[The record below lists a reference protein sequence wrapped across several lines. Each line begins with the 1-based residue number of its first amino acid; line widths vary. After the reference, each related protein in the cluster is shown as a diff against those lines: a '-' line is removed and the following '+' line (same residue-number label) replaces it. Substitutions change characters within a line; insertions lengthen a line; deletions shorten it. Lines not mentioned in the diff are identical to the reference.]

1 MEIWIDADLYDFP
14 SSNDSEYR
22 VWRGDDPEVAA
33 VTLDDF
39 KGQDEA
45 VSLVGMIPWIM
56 VRCSDWKMIP
66 LENLVAAASGS
77 GTKIAVA
84 ISEEVDIQGA
94 AFALEHGVDAVVL
107 PPEVQAPALWS
118 SARSISNLKGPRVSK
133 PTPPELSTA
142 IVDSISSGGVGERVC
157 VDLIE
162 RLSEGEGLAIGSS
175 SACLCLVHGETIPS
189 QYVPSRPFR
198 INAGAVHSYVMMG
211 DGSTKYLSE
220 LNSGD
225 EVAIHSDKGTSR
237 IATIGRLKV
246 ERRPFL
252 RISLRSGN
260 GDGQV
265 IVQQAETVRLISVEG
280 TAISVTEISPGDEII
295 VLNES
300 NMRHIGK
307 PVQGEV
313 DER

>member
-1 MEIWIDADLYDFP
+1 MEIWVDADLYEFSATPDF
-14 SSNDSEYR
+14 EYR
-22 VWRGDDPEVAA
+22 IWDGDDPEVAVVA
-33 VTLDDF
+33 LDDY
-39 KGQDEA
+39 KGQEEA
-45 VSLVGMIPWIM
+45 ISLVGMIPWIL

-66 LENLVAAASGS
+66 LENLIAAASSSGS
-77 GTKIAVA
+77 RIAFA
-84 ISEEVDIQGA
+84 ISEEVDMQGA
-94 AFALEHGVDAVVL
+94 AFAIEHGVDAVVL
-107 PPEVQAPALWS
+107 PPEEKAAALWA
-118 SARSISNLKGPRVSK
+118 SARSISIEKDSTRGRAAS
-133 PTPPELSTA
+133 PELSIAT
-142 IVDSISSGGVGERVC
+142 VDSVSSGGVGERVC

-175 SACLCLVHGETIPS
+175 SACLCLIHGETVPS

-198 INAGAVHSYVMMG
+198 VNAGAVHSYVMMG

-225 EVAIHSDKGTSR
+225 KVSVHSHHGTSR
-237 IATIGRLKV
+237 IATIGRLKI

-252 RISLRSGN
+252 KISLKSRK
-260 GDGQV
+260 GDGQ
-265 IVQQAETVRLISVEG
+265 IMVQQAETVRLVSDSG
-280 TAISVTEISPGDEII
+280 AAISVTEINPGHEVF

-313 DER
+313 EER